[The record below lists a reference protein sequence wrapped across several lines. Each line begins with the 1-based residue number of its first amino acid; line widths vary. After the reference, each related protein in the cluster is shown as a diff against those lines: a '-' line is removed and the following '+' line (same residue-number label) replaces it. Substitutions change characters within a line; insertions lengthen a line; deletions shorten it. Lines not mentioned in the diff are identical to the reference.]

1 MSLRANLGW
10 VLAGT
15 LVCGLCIAGYFS
27 WSLTHLERMQYE
39 VSSHSLTLREL
50 HSISEQL
57 DLLLV
62 SSDLAIGSG
71 ETYTAQ
77 IAMSLSSDLV
87 QGIERFGIDSS
98 LPFDQRQI
106 ERFSRLLI
114 ELENQIRQFESYAGQ
129 GHDTDRADL
138 LTRFDGTSGE
148 LVRTFEDMSVTAQ
161 AFATRKSTELAKKRI
176 AFTTYHLLALI
187 LYFTAN
193 AVIVYWALRRIA
205 WPLETLTCS
214 VDEAMVTGSPLA
226 TSFDGPLEMSRLA
239 KHFGRLVAQLEQ
251 RVTARTQELL
261 DKTERLEQEVA
272 DRKTMQRALEL
283 AKERAEKSSR
293 VKSEFLSVMSHELRT
308 PMNAVLGSLSLFR
321 DSGITAEQQ
330 KYVDIADE
338 SGKALVE
345 LLGEILDPD
354 VPVSLVGDF
363 TRLRQILIN
372 LVNNAIKFTD
382 EGYVRINISNEPG
395 KERPG
400 LLRFS
405 VTDTGIGV
413 DDSDRTKIF
422 ETFTQADSSLSRDHS
437 GVGLGLSICMKLA
450 RAMGGTCGMD
460 GTRGQGSTFWF
471 TVALPAPAD
480 AIASEDSAISALSDP
495 SPVLIVENGDAF
507 ATAWLSEVL
516 TAYRV
521 PFTTVADSEVAMA
534 ELTAAKQAG
543 NPYECI
549 IINLQYSGFSE
560 VSSVRQLASSVHE
573 LGGRIV
579 ALYSTQEHLTEEMVE
594 SPLFD
599 SRHCGTVCQNELMKA
614 VLADMEE
621 NVTSP
626 PKNTCMPMNAGSNHR
641 ASTRILIVEDSLA
654 NRLIASAI
662 LKNAGFD
669 VDGVGS
675 GTDAIEKLGN
685 TDFDVVLMDLQM
697 SGMDG
702 FEATRKIR
710 NLKVPGSS
718 TPIIAFSANV
728 MEETRQQCR
737 EVGMNDF
744 VSKPFVK
751 ETLLNKIAQWT

>member
-1 MSLRANLGW
+1 MLQGRAREKGLR
-10 VLAGT
+10 
-15 LVCGLCIAGYFS
+15 
-27 WSLTHLERMQYE
+27 
-39 VSSHSLTLREL
+39 
-50 HSISEQL
+50 
-57 DLLLV
+57 
-62 SSDLAIGSG
+62 
-71 ETYTAQ
+71 
-77 IAMSLSSDLV
+77 LS
-87 QGIERFGIDSS
+87 
-98 LPFDQRQI
+98 
-106 ERFSRLLI
+106 
-114 ELENQIRQFESYAGQ
+114 
-129 GHDTDRADL
+129 T
-138 LTRFDGTSGE
+138 
-148 LVRTFEDMSVTAQ
+148 
-161 AFATRKSTELAKKRI
+161 
-176 AFTTYHLLALI
+176 
-187 LYFTAN
+187 
-193 AVIVYWALRRIA
+193 IV
-205 WPLETLTCS
+205 
-214 VDEAMVTGSPLA
+214 
-226 TSFDGPLEMSRLA
+226 
-239 KHFGRLVAQLEQ
+239 
-251 RVTARTQELL
+251 
-261 DKTERLEQEVA
+261 
-272 DRKTMQRALEL
+272 
-283 AKERAEKSSR
+283 
-293 VKSEFLSVMSHELRT
+293 
-308 PMNAVLGSLSLFR
+308 
-321 DSGITAEQQ
+321 
-330 KYVDIADE
+330 
-338 SGKALVE
+338 
-345 LLGEILDPD
+345 DPD
-354 VPVSLVGDF
+354 VPVSLVGAF